1 MKKLLIAA
9 AGVALI
15 ASPAAAESWG
25 NQLYGQDAV
34 AVWGLNAPVN
44 TFCRLNS
51 NGGAQSGNQN
61 SNFVAGSF
69 GSGGSS
75 AEADGTWTLN
85 MQNPTNNT
93 IQLVEGAVTYS
104 NSQCNTKFDIIASS
118 QNGGLTNTDQT
129 TTDTNFA
136 SKVSYQIDVKF
147 GGGATSP
154 LATVTTAGAQNLISG
169 QQATAGDFRVGIR
182 VPANPNTLLLQGTY
196 RDQLTVTMR
205 PVLGGA

>member
-15 ASPAAAESWG
+15 ASPAAAQSWG
-25 NQLYGQDAV
+25 NQSYGQDAV

-44 TFCRLNS
+44 TFCRLNN
-51 NGGAQSGNQN
+51 NGGVQSGNQN

-69 GSGGSS
+69 GAGGTS

-85 MQNPTNNT
+85 MQNPANNT
-93 IQLVEGAVTYS
+93 IRLVEGAVTYS
-104 NSQCNTKFDIIASS
+104 NSQCNTRFEIYADS
-118 QNGGLTNTDQT
+118 QNGGLTNTTQT
-129 TTDTNFA
+129 TTDSNFTN
-136 SKVSYQIDVKF
+136 KVSYQIDVKF

-154 LATVTTAGAQNLISG
+154 LATVTAPGRQNLINT

-182 VPANPNTLLLQGTY
+182 VPANPNTLLLQGIY

-205 PVLGGA
+205 PFIS